1 MCSYIMKFIT
11 SISYGFPLASIKNSL
26 SIVGNRGKGLYYN
39 LPSRD
44 MTLCNYIRY
53 VIVVL
58 IYLMVMEMKILI

>member
-1 MCSYIMKFIT
+1 MKFIT

-39 LPSRD
+39 LPSLD